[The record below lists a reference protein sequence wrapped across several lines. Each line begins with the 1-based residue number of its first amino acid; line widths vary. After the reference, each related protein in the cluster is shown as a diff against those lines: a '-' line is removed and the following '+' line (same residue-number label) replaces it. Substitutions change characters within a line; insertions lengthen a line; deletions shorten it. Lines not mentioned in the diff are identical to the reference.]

1 VLLAPKKKTK
11 GCGPL
16 AELTNSTIEFIE
28 LVGFSIR
35 GFEERL
41 LQPLKRLPRMR
52 LVEALA
58 WLVSWRYAKEAGIA
72 IRSIKPLAS
81 KSGLSVSRLL
91 MRLGLREAA
100 QPAGRAPLAQGCV
113 NAAGCECATPCSA
126 SGQLRHETAGV
137 IRSPC
142 MLHGLC

>member
-1 VLLAPKKKTK
+1 MLLAPKEKSKD
-11 GCGPL
+11 CGPL
-16 AELTNSTIEFIE
+16 AGLTKATIEFIE
-28 LVGFSIR
+28 LVEPNIR

-58 WLVSWRYAKEAGIA
+58 WLDSWRYAKEAGIA

-100 QPAGRAPLAQGCV
+100 QPAGRASLAQGCV

-126 SGQLRHETAGV
+126 SGQQRHAFAED

-142 MLHGLC
+142 ILHGLC